1 MTRSKFLNGFAA
13 GVQAGY
19 NHPIGAFVPGIEAD
33 LGYMR
38 FNDSRVSPAEFDP
51 EQQTHAVSSGG
62 LLGTVTGR
70 FGAAIDR
77 TLIYAKGG
85 FAYSNL
91 KLGVTDNVGPLTTD
105 ATARRTY
112 VGWTVGAGIEYGLSQ
127 NWLIKSEYQFVRLGE
142 KSISAVASDGVTDT
156 MTSSPSV
163 THLTPDEELL
173 CRNSPL
179 PHT

>member
-1 MTRSKFLNGFAA
+1 M
-13 GVQAGY
+13 
-19 NHPIGAFVPGIEAD
+19 
-33 LGYMR
+33 
-38 FNDSRVSPAEFDP
+38 
-51 EQQTHAVSSGG
+51 
-62 LLGTVTGR
+62 
-70 FGAAIDR
+70 
-77 TLIYAKGG
+77 
-85 FAYSNL
+85 
-91 KLGVTDNVGPLTTD
+91 
-105 ATARRTY
+105 ARRTY

-173 CRNSPL
+173 CQNSPL